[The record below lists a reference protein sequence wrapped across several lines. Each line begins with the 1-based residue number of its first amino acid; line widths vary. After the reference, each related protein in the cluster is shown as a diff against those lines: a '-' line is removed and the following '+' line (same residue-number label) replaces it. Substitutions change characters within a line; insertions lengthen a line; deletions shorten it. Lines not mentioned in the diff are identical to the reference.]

1 MSNIYDIIVIGGGI
15 SACTFSS
22 LLNKK
27 FPDISILLVE
37 HGRRIGGRATTRKS
51 RRNKILEYD
60 HGLPSISFS
69 ENTSEEIIKL
79 ITPLIKSKK
88 LVDISNDILTINE
101 LGEIKNQSS
110 NLTNYRSLP
119 YMINFCE
126 EIINQSTKTEK
137 INFLFQTLT
146 KSISRINNLWEIKID
161 NDSLIKSKNLI
172 LSSSLIAHPRCL
184 KILQINSLPLRDA
197 LKEGEDQV
205 VDCVLREV
213 QKQTYISRKIYIF
226 HVTNFATVHDFGYQ
240 YLQIVFSNIIKN
252 DLNFERIIFQRQCD
266 GSMVICLHCSYLDTV
281 IDLNA
286 DIIVQSLT
294 SIFAKYKIFLDLFLN
309 ARLIDK
315 MVWRAS
321 QPFNHLLP
329 KELQWSSISNIGF
342 CGDWF
347 DFNCCGG
354 LETAMNSSIRL
365 VDLIKPL

>member
-1 MSNIYDIIVIGGGI
+1 MSNIYDIVVIGGGI

-79 ITPLIKSKK
+79 ISPLIKSKK

-110 NLTNYRSLP
+110 NLTNYKSLP

-161 NDSLIKSKNLI
+161 NDRFIKSKNLI

-240 YLQIVFSNIIKN
+240 YLQIVFSN
-252 DLNFERIIFQRQCD
+252 C
-266 GSMVICLHCSYLDTV
+266 SVPCLLCEH
-281 IDLNA
+281 I
-286 DIIVQSLT
+286 
-294 SIFAKYKIFLDLFLN
+294 
-309 ARLIDK
+309 
-315 MVWRAS
+315 
-321 QPFNHLLP
+321 
-329 KELQWSSISNIGF
+329 
-342 CGDWF
+342 
-347 DFNCCGG
+347 
-354 LETAMNSSIRL
+354 
-365 VDLIKPL
+365 